1 MLRTI
6 GFISL
11 LTLAAPAMADG
22 PNYNYIEGSY
32 QRVTLD
38 DGFIDVD
45 GDGFGIGGSVG
56 IGDNWQLI
64 GGYNSTDFDF
74 GVDLDQLLIGG
85 GFHTA
90 LTPNTD
96 FVANLAYIRLD
107 ASAFGQSFDDDG
119 YAASVGVRSM
129 VSDKFELAGFVQYA
143 DLSDS
148 GNDTSVRG
156 EAWYNFTQSFA
167 VGLNVG
173 TAEDVLTYGIG
184 ARVYFG
190 N

>member
-1 MLRTI
+1 MIRAI
-6 GFISL
+6 GVISL
-11 LTLAAPAMADG
+11 LVLAAPVMADG
-22 PNYNYIEGSY
+22 PSYNYIEGSY
-32 QRVTLD
+32 QRVNLD

-64 GGYNSTDFDF
+64 GGYNSIDFDF
-74 GVDLDQLLIGG
+74 GVDVDQLLLGG

-90 LTPNTD
+90 LTPNMD
-96 FVANLAYIRLD
+96 FVANIAYIRLD
-107 ASAFGQSFDDDG
+107 ASVLGQSFDDDG
-119 YAASVGVRSM
+119 YAASAGVRAMASEN
-129 VSDKFELAGFVQYA
+129 FELAGFVQYA

-148 GNDTSVRG
+148 GNDTSLRA

-173 TAEDVLTYGIG
+173 TADDVFSYGIG